1 MRACPKRG
9 GVIPTTTLTERR
21 YKQRTAASKAMH
33 RRAEQ
38 VFPGGSISS
47 VRAFREYPYY
57 IRSAEGSYLY
67 DVDGSLIV
75 DLMNANGSVM
85 LGHGHPGVTVAVAEQ
100 ATRGLAFQLPG
111 DNVVECAELLRAR
124 TPSMERMRFTCSGTE
139 ATMYALRLAR
149 VHTGRRRL
157 LFMDGCYSGFHDIG
171 SIGDGP
177 NRGQSSPDSPV
188 GKPVARGVDRRLAE
202 DVEFA
207 HFNDIESCRSQ
218 LDAHP
223 GEFAA
228 VIVEPMLGA
237 AGNIGPEPG
246 FLAALRALCD
256 RDGTLLMFDEMI
268 TYSVSPNAAQ
278 GLYGV
283 RPDLTTA
290 GKSIANGMPIGV
302 FGGRADVMDL
312 CTPVNGR
319 APMQHSS
326 SFAAHPLVMAACGA
340 TLRAYDDAAVDRVE
354 AIGDYTREGIRRV
367 LSDKG
372 INGQVTGVQHLFGL
386 HLVDVP
392 VRRYAD
398 VRGQPPGTAASIA
411 YSLLS
416 QGFLMA
422 GNRGCVNVTTTTSD
436 IDGFLHALSIAL
448 DESRV
453 AETQSGKA

>member
-1 MRACPKRG
+1 
-9 GVIPTTTLTERR
+9 
-21 YKQRTAASKAMH
+21 MH
-33 RRAEQ
+33 DRAEQ

-57 IRSAEGSYLY
+57 VRSAHGSHLR
-67 DVDGSLIV
+67 DVDGNLIV

-85 LGHGHPGVTVAVAEQ
+85 LGHGHPGVTAAVAEQ

-111 DNVVECAELLRAR
+111 DNAVECAELLCAR

-149 VHTGRRRL
+149 VYTGRRRL

-177 NRGQSSPDSPV
+177 NRGQASPDSPA
-188 GKPVARGVDRRLAE
+188 GKPVALGVDPRLAE

-207 HFNDIESCRSQ
+207 HFNDIESCRAQ

-228 VIVEPMLGA
+228 VVVEPMLGA
-237 AGNIGPEPG
+237 GGNIAAEPG
-246 FLAALRALCD
+246 FLAALRMLCD
-256 RDGTLLMFDEMI
+256 RDETLLMFDEMI

-302 FGGRADVMDL
+302 FGGRTDIMEL
-312 CTPVNGR
+312 CTPVDGR

-326 SFAAHPLVMAACGA
+326 SFAAHPLVMAACAA
-340 TLRAYDDAAVDRVE
+340 TLRAYDDAAVDRAG
-354 AIGDYTREGIRRV
+354 AIGEYVRQGIRQV
-367 LSDKG
+367 LSERS
-372 INGQVTGVQHLFGL
+372 ISGQVTGVQHLFGL
-386 HLVDVP
+386 HLVDAP

-398 VRGQPPGTAASIA
+398 VRRQRSGLAGDIA

-422 GNRGCVNVTTTTSD
+422 GNRGCVNVTTTTAD
-436 IDGFLHALSIAL
+436 IDRFLEALGVAL
-448 DESRV
+448 DESGV
-453 AETQSGKA
+453 AEIQGAKT